1 MSEPLHVEVSELAA
15 EQIRA
20 AEAWWRLNRPKA
32 PNAIREELERAS
44 SLIALQPG
52 IGTRIRNATLVGVRR
67 VLLARIHYD
76 LYLPSRGGREAGGTS
91 SILAHR
97 PRQRSS
103 HMTGRRTPE
112 WSRQRGTDA
121 GAPRLIR
128 KR

>member
-52 IGTRIRNATLVGVRR
+52 IGTRARNATLVGVRR
-67 VLLARIHYD
+67 VHLARIHYD
-76 LYLPSRGGREAGGTS
+76 LYYRVVEIARQVEL
-91 SILAHR
+91 LAFWH
-97 PRQRSS
+97 
-103 HMTGRRTPE
+103 TGRGSDP
-112 WSRQRGTDA
+112 
-121 GAPRLIR
+121 PI
-128 KR
+128 

>member
-52 IGTRIRNATLVGVRR
+52 IGTRARNATLVGVRR
-67 VLLARIHYD
+67 VHLARIHYD
-76 LYLPSRGGREAGGTS
+76 LYYRVVEVARQVEL
-91 SILAHR
+91 LAFWH
-97 PRQRSS
+97 
-103 HMTGRRTPE
+103 TGRGSGP
-112 WSRQRGTDA
+112 
-121 GAPRLIR
+121 PI
-128 KR
+128 